1 MDPNHLQYLA
11 YMNFL
16 QNQPPAGDNF
26 QNPQYRAYMNYLQNQ
41 HPTGENSQN
50 PHHFMYPPQ
59 QPSNPTMWFRPP
71 MGTSSNVESPNNEPE
86 SPIGSI
92 SESQVLQFSTQVGLE
107 NITLNEEEEG
117 TTKKN
122 KRIRFEQPED
132 ELLIQT
138 WLNISKDPIV
148 GVDQKADS
156 FWTRIRD
163 NYNNYRGRLIER
175 EAGAL
180 KSRWHKMNA
189 SVQKFCGCYKIAV
202 KQNTSGK

>member
-1 MDPNHLQYLA
+1 
-11 YMNFL
+11 
-16 QNQPPAGDNF
+16 
-26 QNPQYRAYMNYLQNQ
+26 
-41 HPTGENSQN
+41 
-50 PHHFMYPPQ
+50 
-59 QPSNPTMWFRPP
+59 MWFRPP
-71 MGTSSNVESPNNEPE
+71 MGIGGNVESPNNELK

-92 SESQVLQFSTQVGLE
+92 STQVSKE

-122 KRIRFEQPED
+122 KRIRFEPPED

-156 FWTRIRD
+156 FWARIRD

-189 SVQKFCGCYKIAV
+189 SVQKFCRCYKTAI
-202 KQNTSGK
+202 KDNTSGKSENDVMAEAYKLYSQIEKECFKFEHA